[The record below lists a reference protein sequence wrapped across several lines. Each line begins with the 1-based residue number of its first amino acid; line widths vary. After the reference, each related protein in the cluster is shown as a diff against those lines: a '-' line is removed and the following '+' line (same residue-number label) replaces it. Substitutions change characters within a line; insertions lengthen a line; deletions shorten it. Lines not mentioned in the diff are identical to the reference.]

1 MYLLIFFCCKFL
13 INFRAVIVPELAGT
27 MPYAVIMLSRELITV
42 AITEQVFFE
51 IYQDAS

>member
-1 MYLLIFFCCKFL
+1 MYLLIFFCCEFL

-27 MPYAVIMLSRELITV
+27 MPYAVIMLSRELIV